1 MATCNFN
8 ARWACVLLV
17 ALLSAFC
24 VIHSEDIHL
33 SVNGSLGQSV
43 SLPMVIHNRSMENEI
58 VWIQSSPRI
67 KIARYIDGNVKYF
80 GSEEYKKR
88 IHLHPENFSLQIND
102 LQREDAGNYEVIVTP
117 DSGKEISER
126 VRLAMY
132 EPVTGAAIRV
142 VNSTTWNCNVTLRC
156 SVTTGSNVSFTWW
169 IGQEISGNDST
180 HRLSEYRESLQISF
194 TGETN
199 DSVVRCEARNP
210 VSHGTAEII
219 LRDVCNGNV
228 PELST
233 GSSYL
238 QLLLVI
244 PLLVITLCFVCF
256 WMKRAALRKTCLCCE
271 ASKKQQEMQDMDN
284 TFTVYS
290 QVQPITRQERN
301 HLPPEG
307 NEMNVKRHETYELP
321 MTVYVTVKPHGNQGL
336 TLKM

>member
-8 ARWACVLLV
+8 TRWASVLLV

-24 VIHSEDIHL
+24 VVQSEDIHL
-33 SVNGSLGQSV
+33 SVDGSLGQSV
-43 SLPMVIHNRSMENEI
+43 SLPMVIHNRSMGNEI

-67 KIARYIDGNVKYF
+67 KIARYIDGHVKYF

-126 VRLAMY
+126 VRLAVY
-132 EPVTGAAIRV
+132 EPVTGAAIHVGNAAR
-142 VNSTTWNCNVTLRC
+142 WNCNVTLRC
-156 SVTTGSNVSFTWW
+156 SVTTGSNVSYTWW
-169 IGQEISGNDST
+169 TGPEIPGKDSA
-180 HRLSEYRESLQISF
+180 HRLSGDGESLQVLF

-210 VSHGTAEII
+210 VSHRTAQII
-219 LRDVCNGNV
+219 LRDVCHGNV

-233 GSSYL
+233 GLSYL
-238 QLLLVI
+238 PLLLVI
-244 PLLVITLCFVCF
+244 VLLVVALCLVWF

-284 TFTVYS
+284 TFTVSS
-290 QVQPITRQERN
+290 QVQPIPRQERN

-307 NEMNVKRHETYELP
+307 NETNVMRHETDELP
-321 MTVYVTVKPHGNQGL
+321 MTVYATIKPHGNQGL